1 LRHEKN
7 KMKDVCNETASQ
19 TGVSLDEIVEFYWR
33 FLSRNKEYAVH
44 FEQFKKRLT
53 SDQKAAEAE
62 AVVFSLLR
70 AEKLNPD
77 IYEDPSTGGPD
88 FCCTSSSGER
98 FLLEVTSL
106 DSASVSKKSGL
117 PLKITGRG
125 GGAFGLITDK
135 LLSEAKNKAT
145 QLGGH
150 SLPGVLAITSDYDFA
165 GILLDRG
172 AAKYLMISAPQI
184 NVPLNGDPPYET
196 TDLHDAVF
204 CRRGRLLNDSGEV
217 VISPCRQSIAAIFLI
232 TIYPRE
238 VNVVGL
244 LHPEAAYPFDPHLFP
259 KVPYL
264 RFTRWPLIGGSIAS
278 TGWILGDTEHR
289 EATFKH
295 RRIR

>member
-1 LRHEKN
+1 
-7 KMKDVCNETASQ
+7 MKDVCNETAGQ

-33 FLSRNKEYAVH
+33 FLSRNTEYAAH
-44 FEQFKKRLT
+44 FAQFKRRLT

-88 FCCTSSSGER
+88 FCCTPSSGES

-106 DSASVSKKSGL
+106 DSASVSKKSSL

-125 GGAFGLITDK
+125 GGAFSLITDK
-135 LLSEAKNKAT
+135 LRQEATNKAR

-165 GILLDRG
+165 GTLLGRG
-172 AAKYLMISAPQI
+172 AAKDLMISAPQT

-204 CRRGRLLNDSGEV
+204 CRRSLLNASGELM
-217 VISPCRQSIAAIFLI
+217 ISPCRQSIAAIFLI

-244 LHPEAAYPFDPHLFP
+244 LHPEAARPFNPRWFP

-264 RFTRWPLIGGSIAS
+264 RFTRWPLTGGSIAA
-278 TGWILGDTEHR
+278 TEWILGGTEHR